1 MPDLSEWR
9 DLGLILLAVG
19 FGVVSLACLVAT
31 LIAGRI
37 GFRVIR
43 GLQRLHDDR
52 LLTLLNTIEQRQAS
66 WREQGLLEPQGL
78 PELARRAR
86 RACDTGGGRSRNGV
100 SGACSRLRVSRRAV
114 VPRPA
119 LA

>member
-1 MPDLSEWR
+1 MLDLSEWR

-52 LLTLLNTIEQRQAS
+52 LLTLLNTIEQRQTS
-66 WREQGLLEPQGL
+66 WREEGLLEPQGL
-78 PELARRAR
+78 PELARRLAALRHRRRPKPKRRLWGLLPPAR
-86 RACDTGGGRSRNGV
+86 
-100 SGACSRLRVSRRAV
+100 
-114 VPRPA
+114 
-119 LA
+119 

>member
-1 MPDLSEWR
+1 MLDLSEWR

-43 GLQRLHDDR
+43 GLQRVHDDR
-52 LLTLLNTIEQRQAS
+52 LLTSLNAIEQRQTS
-66 WREQGLLEPQGL
+66 WREQGLLDPQGL
-78 PELARRAR
+78 PEVARRLAALRHR
-86 RACDTGGGRSRNGV
+86 RRPKPKR
-100 SGACSRLRVSRRAV
+100 RLWGLL
-114 VPRPA
+114 PPA
-119 LA
+119 G

>member
-43 GLQRLHDDR
+43 GLQRVHDDR
-52 LLTLLNTIEQRQAS
+52 LLTLLNTIEQRQTS

-78 PELARRAR
+78 PELARRLAALRHRRRPKPKRRLWGLLPPAR
-86 RACDTGGGRSRNGV
+86 
-100 SGACSRLRVSRRAV
+100 
-114 VPRPA
+114 
-119 LA
+119 

>member
-1 MPDLSEWR
+1 MLDLSEWR

-43 GLQRLHDDR
+43 GLQRVHDDR
-52 LLTLLNTIEQRQAS
+52 LLTLLNTIEQRQTS
-66 WREQGLLEPQGL
+66 WREQGLLDPQGL
-78 PELARRAR
+78 PELARRLAALRHWRRPKPKRRLWGLLPPAR
-86 RACDTGGGRSRNGV
+86 
-100 SGACSRLRVSRRAV
+100 
-114 VPRPA
+114 
-119 LA
+119 

>member
-1 MPDLSEWR
+1 MLDLSEWR

-43 GLQRLHDDR
+43 GLQRVHDGR
-52 LLTLLNTIEQRQAS
+52 LLTLLNTIEQRQTS

-78 PELARRAR
+78 PELARRLAALRHRRRPKPKRRLWGLLPPAR
-86 RACDTGGGRSRNGV
+86 
-100 SGACSRLRVSRRAV
+100 
-114 VPRPA
+114 
-119 LA
+119 

>member
-1 MPDLSEWR
+1 MLDLSEWR

-43 GLQRLHDDR
+43 GLQRDHDGR
-52 LLTLLNTIEQRQAS
+52 LLTLLNTIEQRQTS

-78 PELARRAR
+78 PELARRLAALRHRRRPKPKRRLWGLLPPAR
-86 RACDTGGGRSRNGV
+86 
-100 SGACSRLRVSRRAV
+100 
-114 VPRPA
+114 
-119 LA
+119 

>member
-1 MPDLSEWR
+1 MPDLSDWR

-43 GLQRLHDDR
+43 GLQRVHDDR

-78 PELARRAR
+78 PELARRLAALRHRRRSKPKRRLWGLLPPAR
-86 RACDTGGGRSRNGV
+86 
-100 SGACSRLRVSRRAV
+100 
-114 VPRPA
+114 
-119 LA
+119 

>member
-1 MPDLSEWR
+1 MLDLSEWR

-43 GLQRLHDDR
+43 GLQRAHDGR
-52 LLTLLNTIEQRQAS
+52 LLTLLNAIEQRQTS

-78 PELARRAR
+78 PELARRLAALRHRRRPKPKRRLWGLLPPAR
-86 RACDTGGGRSRNGV
+86 
-100 SGACSRLRVSRRAV
+100 
-114 VPRPA
+114 
-119 LA
+119 

>member
-1 MPDLSEWR
+1 MLDLSEWR

-43 GLQRLHDDR
+43 GLQRVHDGR
-52 LLTLLNTIEQRQAS
+52 LLTLLNTIEQRQTS
-66 WREQGLLEPQGL
+66 WREHGLLEPQGL
-78 PELARRAR
+78 PEVARRVAALRHRRRPKPKRRLWGLLPPAR
-86 RACDTGGGRSRNGV
+86 
-100 SGACSRLRVSRRAV
+100 
-114 VPRPA
+114 
-119 LA
+119 

>member
-1 MPDLSEWR
+1 MPDLSDWR

-19 FGVVSLACLVAT
+19 FGVVSLACLVVT

-43 GLQRLHDDR
+43 GLQRVHDDR
-52 LLTLLNTIEQRQAS
+52 LLTSLNAIEQRQTS

-78 PELARRAR
+78 PELARRLAALRHRRRPKPKRRLWGLLPPAR
-86 RACDTGGGRSRNGV
+86 
-100 SGACSRLRVSRRAV
+100 
-114 VPRPA
+114 
-119 LA
+119 

>member
-1 MPDLSEWR
+1 MLDLSEWR

-43 GLQRLHDDR
+43 GLQRVHDGR
-52 LLTLLNTIEQRQAS
+52 LLTLLNTIEQRQTS
-66 WREQGLLEPQGL
+66 WREHGLLEPQGL
-78 PELARRAR
+78 PEVARRVAALRHR
-86 RACDTGGGRSRNGV
+86 RRPKPKR
-100 SGACSRLRVSRRAV
+100 RLWGLL
-114 VPRPA
+114 PPA
-119 LA
+119 G

>member
-1 MPDLSEWR
+1 MLELSEWR

-43 GLQRLHDDR
+43 GLQRVHDDR

-78 PELARRAR
+78 PELARRVAALRHRRRPKPKRRLWGLLPPAR
-86 RACDTGGGRSRNGV
+86 
-100 SGACSRLRVSRRAV
+100 
-114 VPRPA
+114 
-119 LA
+119 

>member
-1 MPDLSEWR
+1 MPDLSDWR

-19 FGVVSLACLVAT
+19 FGIVSLACLVAT

-43 GLQRLHDDR
+43 GLQRVHDDR
-52 LLTLLNTIEQRQAS
+52 FLTSLNAIEQRQTS

-78 PELARRAR
+78 PELARRLAALRHRRRPKPKRRLWGLLPPAR
-86 RACDTGGGRSRNGV
+86 
-100 SGACSRLRVSRRAV
+100 
-114 VPRPA
+114 
-119 LA
+119 